1 MALWLAA
8 AGCEVV
14 AAPQEKGDEG
24 AEQVAATTLPAPVAP
39 RSPSEDQ
46 GKEPPN
52 PEAETIDAASGP
64 ADGGQ
69 ARTWASGV
77 KPLAAAR
84 PPGHTLHERAVMPD
98 RAYANSSLI
107 SVRRLVY
114 RVHYLVPK
122 SFRETRTLVRPP
134 AGELTVDV
142 SNDRLRARFFGSTWP
157 VQEGTEIRLRRDTLG
172 VYAFDGNGGRQ
183 LSPGQLAMWFEG
195 RGTPGVRATVRVR
208 RETGRIA
215 PGPGELVCAL
225 LAEWTGQPRD
235 SVMRRCVSGGLPPW
249 FAFGPWRAE
258 LTAVVPLELPAS
270 QMRGDELSPPDL
282 KDPNAVRAVLASNEL
297 ALIRPLRPLS
307 ADLSAPHTLPEGSAE
322 PGDGGSA
329 TRPILRLV
337 NEADARA
344 LVFAAG
350 IPLAW
355 IDAHSEGD
363 VVGLQPGRHM
373 VGALRA
379 FGTLAITRR
388 PVEVPGTLALG
399 ARR

>member
-8 AGCEVV
+8 SGCNVV
-14 AAPQEKGDEG
+14 ADPRNEG
-24 AEQVAATTLPAPVAP
+24 AEQAAATSLPAPVAP
-39 RSPSEDQ
+39 RSPPEGQAKDA
-46 GKEPPN
+46 PT
-52 PEAETIDAASGP
+52 PEAETIDAAGDRT
-64 ADGGQ
+64 DGGQ
-69 ARTWASGV
+69 TRTWASDV
-77 KPLAAAR
+77 KPLPAPRRSGRA
-84 PPGHTLHERAVMPD
+84 LNERAVMPD
-98 RAYANSSLI
+98 RAYANRSLI
-107 SVRRLVY
+107 TVRRLVY

-142 SNDRLRARFFGSTWP
+142 SNDRLRARFFGPTWP
-157 VQEGTEIRLRRDTLG
+157 VPEGAEIRLRRDTLG
-172 VYAFDGNGGRQ
+172 VYAFDSNGGRQ

-195 RGTPGVRATVRVR
+195 RGTPGVRATARVR
-208 RETGRIA
+208 RETGRVA

-282 KDPNAVRAVLASNEL
+282 KESNAVRSVLAGNEL
-297 ALIRPLRPLS
+297 ALIRPLRP
-307 ADLSAPHTLPEGSAE
+307 ASAE
-322 PGDGGSA
+322 FSARHPLSQALGEPADDEA
-329 TRPILRLV
+329 TRQPILHLV
-337 NEADARA
+337 NETDARA

-350 IPLAW
+350 IPLVW

-363 VVGLQPGRHM
+363 VVGLQQGRHT

-388 PVEVPGTLALG
+388 PVEVPGTLTLR
-399 ARR
+399 ARD